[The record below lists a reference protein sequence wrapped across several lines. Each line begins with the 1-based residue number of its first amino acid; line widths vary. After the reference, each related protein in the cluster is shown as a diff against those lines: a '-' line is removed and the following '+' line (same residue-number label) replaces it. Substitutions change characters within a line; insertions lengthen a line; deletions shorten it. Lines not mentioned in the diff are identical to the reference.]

1 MEEQAGVIRWG
12 YVFGALVLTVLVA
25 IAALV
30 AYVIPRDDAP
40 TAADAVVVLGGGG
53 EERAELGIEL
63 AERFDAPLVLSSNA
77 SIFAQRQDRICGEDA
92 ICFEPAPEN
101 TAGEAENVARM
112 AEQEGWDHV
121 VVATSS
127 FHTSRSRFLFE
138 QCLGDDRVSVL
149 GRSRDGGA
157 GTTPQ
162 LVVREA
168 LGVIAGASFA
178 RAC

>member
-1 MEEQAGVIRWG
+1 MIRWG
-12 YVFGALVLTVLVA
+12 YVFGGLILMVL
-25 IAALV
+25 IAASALV
-30 AYVIPRDDAP
+30 AYVIPRDDS
-40 TAADAVVVLGGGG
+40 TSTADAVVVLGGGG

-77 SIFAQRQDRICGEDA
+77 SIFAQRQGRTCGEDA
-92 ICFEPAPEN
+92 ICFDPLPEN

-138 QCLGDDRVSVL
+138 QCLGDDAVSVL
-149 GRSRDGGA
+149 GRSRDGDA
-157 GTTPQ
+157 STTPR